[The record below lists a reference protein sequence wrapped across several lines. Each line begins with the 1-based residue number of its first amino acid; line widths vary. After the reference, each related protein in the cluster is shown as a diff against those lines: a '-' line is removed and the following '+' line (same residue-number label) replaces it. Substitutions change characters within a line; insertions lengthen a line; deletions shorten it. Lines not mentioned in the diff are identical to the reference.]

1 MFVSSKKAILKEK
14 IERLEKELL
23 ELSNNLSE
31 SQLGYKRKKLQQLK
45 QELADFNKNQFNSA
59 SNKLKQSML
68 QQDMM
73 AEMAQ
78 GQGRD

>member
-59 SNKLKQSML
+59 SNKLKQGML
-68 QQDMM
+68 QQDMI

>member
-59 SNKLKQSML
+59 SNKLKQGML